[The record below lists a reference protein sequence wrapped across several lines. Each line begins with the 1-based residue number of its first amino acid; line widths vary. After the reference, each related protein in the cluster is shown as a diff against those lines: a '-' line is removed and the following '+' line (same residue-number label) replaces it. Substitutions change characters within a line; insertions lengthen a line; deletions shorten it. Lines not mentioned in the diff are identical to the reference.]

1 MLCALSVVSE
11 LLEHSTPV
19 MYAELVSYRVRGF
32 NRHYCGLYGAVYWP
46 HITGHTMREIILSGI
61 GDRYLK

>member
-46 HITGHTMREIILSGI
+46 HITGHTM
-61 GDRYLK
+61 